1 MSVERPTRAL
11 IESKKIVE
19 GQHYDFKRGLEL
31 DRKPPHGAKD
41 GKARFIDDLVAFANS
56 DAGYLIVGVEEK
68 DGVWSRY
75 HPINDPRD
83 ALKSRILNAILD
95 NIDPAPKVDLE
106 FIDVNDGYIFY
117 IAMPRQGMQP
127 YVNKITGSYYERV
140 GSRNRPISRGEVQ
153 ARFKS

>member
-68 DGVWSRY
+68 DGVWSR
-75 HPINDPRD
+75 
-83 ALKSRILNAILD
+83 ILNAILD